1 MPKSPSLT
9 RRTIAA
15 EAARLMAEDGT
26 LDYADAK
33 RIASKPFARS
43 GQRVDLPDNEEI
55 EDELRTYQ
63 GLFQGDEQRVHVR
76 DLRETALD
84 VMCAVEAALPESRPH
99 LSGAV
104 FKGTAGPGAE
114 IELAVFVD
122 DPKRVE
128 FWLLNRQMRYGT
140 TERTHFN
147 RQRRGTVPLLTF
159 EWRDEIVNLAVYDGD
174 DLRSTAHAE
183 RASTSELRALMDA
196 ERSLS

>member
-1 MPKSPSLT
+1 MPKHPSLT

-15 EAARLMAEDGT
+15 EAARLMAEDGA
-26 LDYADAK
+26 LDYAEAK
-33 RIASKPFARS
+33 RIAAKPYLRS
-43 GQRVDLPDNEEI
+43 GQRVDLPDNDEI

-63 GLFQGDEQRVHVR
+63 DLFQGDAQRDYVR
-76 DLRETALD
+76 SLREIAFDLMTTLAQ
-84 VMCAVEAALPESRPH
+84 ALPESRPH

-104 FKGTAGPGAE
+104 FKGTAGPGAV

-140 TERTHFN
+140 AERAHFN

-159 EWRDEIVNLAVYDGD
+159 EWRDELVKLAVYDTD
-174 DLRSTAHAE
+174 DLRSTANAE
-183 RASTSELRALMDA
+183 RAEVSGVQALLNQPA
-196 ERSLS
+196 PAP